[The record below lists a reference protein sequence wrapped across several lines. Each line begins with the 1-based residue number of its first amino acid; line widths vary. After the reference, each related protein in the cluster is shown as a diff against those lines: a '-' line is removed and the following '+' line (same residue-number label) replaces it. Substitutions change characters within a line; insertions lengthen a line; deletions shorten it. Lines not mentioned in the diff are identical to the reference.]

1 MKNYIKAKRN
11 MAIVSVVTMVILR
24 IIKIIVDSNELI
36 NCILDISII
45 TSLVLVSIY
54 ALSKKTKNIS
64 VW

>member
-11 MAIVSVVTMVILR
+11 MAIVSVVTMVLLR

>member
-11 MAIVSVVTMVILR
+11 MAIVSVVTMVLLR

-64 VW
+64 V

>member
-11 MAIVSVVTMVILR
+11 MAIVSVVTMVLLR

-54 ALSKKTKNIS
+54 ALSKKTKNVS
-64 VW
+64 V